1 MSRSLYEVLG
11 VAPDASLD
19 TIKSAYRSQ
28 VRDCHPDRHPSDPTA
43 RARFEA
49 LTQAYKVLSDA
60 KRRKKYDDAQTPSLS
75 PGTASEGEALLT
87 GLASWLGKAASEQV
101 ERRIGGSGLPRRL
114 ARELAKTAVDEV
126 RDSVTG
132 KVRTL
137 FDARKR

>member
-19 TIKSAYRSQ
+19 TIKSAYRSL

-43 RARFEA
+43 RVRFEA

-60 KRRKKYDDAQTPSLS
+60 KRRENYDDAQTPGHS

-87 GLASWLGKAASEQV
+87 SLASWLGKAASEQV
-101 ERRIGGSGLPRRL
+101 EQRIGGSGLPRRL